1 MDNKPF
7 RNAFDLLAFMLLLCL
22 PLSFQKGADV
32 QEPRRGAGQTPAE
45 EPKIFKPGPLSP
57 YLIEW
62 YLDISDDA
70 DLRQI
75 WRQLKIEAP
84 DDRPYRCGGDCA
96 TETFNLGVGGES
108 GGDAV
113 ALKISVEGRGFYQ
126 YLIFREI
133 RAGTGGKEEW
143 VFLGNIDSRGQRDA
157 PPEYRVETGSGR
169 TWFVLRELSRREP
182 EAMARR
188 EVWHEIKEGEVKQV
202 LSYPLDGYDRAC
214 GGLPRRSHKAMILH
228 HGTEDGEYT
237 VPVQFLVSYDISDCR
252 QKDDSRA
259 LFAKGQRAR
268 YVWSAERERFV
279 LDASRSDITEEE
291 LSRVYGA
298 EALSSE
304 KFIEYNFEELSS
316 VATSGNLKQK
326 EWLRKFLTGA
336 ADGPRKSALLQ
347 RLTP

>member
-1 MDNKPF
+1 MNNNPF

-22 PLSFQKGADV
+22 PLSFQGGADI
-32 QEPRRGAGQTPAE
+32 QEPQGGVSQTPAE

-96 TETFNLGVGGES
+96 TETFNVGVGGE
-108 GGDAV
+108 GEGDTV

-126 YLIFREI
+126 YLIFRKA
-133 RAGTGGKEEW
+133 RAGPDGKEEW
-143 VFLGNIDSRGQRDA
+143 VFLGNIDSRGQGDG
-157 PPEYRVETGSGR
+157 PPEYRVEAGSGR
-169 TWFVLRELSRREP
+169 TWFVVRELWRREP

-188 EVWHEIKEGEVKQV
+188 EVWHEIKEGGIKQV
-202 LSYPLDGYDRAC
+202 LSYPFDGYDRAC
-214 GGLPRRSHKAMILH
+214 GDLPRRSHKAMILH

-252 QKDDSRA
+252 QRDDSRS
-259 LFAKGQRAR
+259 LFAKGQKAR
-268 YVWSAERERFV
+268 YVWDAGRERFV

-291 LSRVYGA
+291 LGRVYGP
-298 EALSSE
+298 EALSGE
-304 KFIEYNFEELSS
+304 RFIEYNFEALSN

-326 EWLRKFLTGA
+326 EWLSKFLTGA
-336 ADGPRKSALLQ
+336 GEGPRKSALLQ
-347 RLTP
+347 RLKP